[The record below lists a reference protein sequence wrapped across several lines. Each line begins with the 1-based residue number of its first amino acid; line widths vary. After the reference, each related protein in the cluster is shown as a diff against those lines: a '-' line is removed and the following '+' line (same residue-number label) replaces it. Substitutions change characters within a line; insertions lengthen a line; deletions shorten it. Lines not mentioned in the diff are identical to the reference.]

1 MERTELE
8 NSIKKLI
15 VSSLDLEDVEPS
27 DIVTDAPLFKEGLG
41 LDSIDSLEL
50 GIALKRKF
58 NLNIKGDDP
67 AIRKHFYS
75 VKMLADFIESQT
87 PAA

>member
-8 NSIKKLI
+8 KSIKELI
-15 VSSLDLEDVEPS
+15 VSSLDLEDVAPE
-27 DIVTDAPLFKEGLG
+27 DIVTEAPLFKEGLG

-58 NLNIKGDDP
+58 KLNIKGDDP
-67 AIRKHFYS
+67 AVRKHFYS
-75 VKMLADFIESQT
+75 VKTLADFIEAQT